1 MRIVQGFL
9 FSWTKLFLFF
19 FGVGQSWV
27 RILGVL
33 GFSDAALKI
42 SVRLEPELVVVNPH
56 PLIDKFGFIVVVYG
70 EDGCI

>member
-1 MRIVQGFL
+1 MLGQGR
-9 FSWTKLFLFF
+9 
-19 FGVGQSWV
+19 V

-56 PLIDKFGFIVVVYG
+56 PLIHKFGFIVVVYG